1 MDRMPANLN
10 GVRVLVSDG
19 SGKLLAEAPVLFASD
34 GQINFQMPFEVLGLS
49 QVYLTVE
56 SAGVRSAAIPVTLQ
70 LAAPGIF
77 TFGAG
82 RAAALNQNGSL
93 NTARNPVARGEV
105 LTVYMTGQGNVTPD
119 LATGRLAPA
128 FPLIRAPSDAR
139 ARIGGVDANI
149 DFVGLT
155 PGLLGVFQ
163 VNLRPVFETPVGDQT
178 IMISVAGYDSNGAT
192 VTVR

>member
-1 MDRMPANLN
+1 MPTTLN
-10 GVRVLVSDG
+10 GVRVLISDL
-19 SGKLLAEAPVLFASD
+19 SGTVLAEAPVLFASD
-34 GQINFQMPFEVLGLS
+34 AQINFQMPFEVLGRS
-49 QVYLTVE
+49 SVFVTVE
-56 SAGVRSAAIPVTLQ
+56 SAGVRSRAIPVTLQ
-70 LAAPGIF
+70 PAAPGIF

-93 NTARNPVARGEV
+93 NTTQNPVARGEV
-105 LTVYMTGQGNVTPD
+105 LTVYMTGQGNVTPE
-119 LATGRLAPA
+119 LATGRLAPV

-139 ARIGGVDANI
+139 ARIGGVDAAI

-163 VNLRPVFETPVGDQT
+163 VNLRPVFETPLGDQPVV
-178 IMISVAGYDSNGAT
+178 ISVAGFDSNPAT